1 MSDARESA
9 RASGNR
15 VMPRSRQDRVAM
27 TGTKKVMRRNT
38 LGSLELMKI
47 QGGMTVVMPI
57 RPRIWMRIQFP
68 TTTTH
73 MRRSVDREF
82 QDMYRHRKSTRYA
95 CVKRI

>member
-1 MSDARESA
+1 MVVSSKETGRGHRFRAGTHHNPMSDARESA
-9 RASGNR
+9 RTSGNR

-57 RPRIWMRIQFP
+57 RPRIWMRI
-68 TTTTH
+68 
-73 MRRSVDREF
+73 
-82 QDMYRHRKSTRYA
+82 
-95 CVKRI
+95 